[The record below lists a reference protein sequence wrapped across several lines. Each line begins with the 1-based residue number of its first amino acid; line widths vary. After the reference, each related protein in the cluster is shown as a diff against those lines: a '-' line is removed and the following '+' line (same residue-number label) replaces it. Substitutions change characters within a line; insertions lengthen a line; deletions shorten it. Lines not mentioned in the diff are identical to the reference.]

1 MAAPDQSVYA
11 LADSV
16 WGERMELPTLRE
28 STCQKQVAEFRGR
41 LGRLSQMTAAERDKL
56 HEEMQAFVES
66 LSMTNNLVVGA
77 GVGLGAAV
85 LPVIGWITG
94 PLIGGIYCGYRSHQL
109 GKYRDEVTEML
120 KLLAR

>member
-1 MAAPDQSVYA
+1 
-11 LADSV
+11 
-16 WGERMELPTLRE
+16 MELPTLRE
-28 STCQKQVAEFRGR
+28 STCQKQVAEYRGR
-41 LGRLSQMTAAERDKL
+41 LGRLSQLTAAERDTL

-66 LSMTNNLVVGA
+66 LSMANNMVVGA

-94 PLIGGIYCGYRSHQL
+94 PLIGGLYCGYRSRQL
-109 GKYRDEVTEML
+109 ARYREEVQEML